1 MAEVTGFTADRM
13 LEIENTT
20 VVDGTVVNGR
30 LILLTREEEQ
40 IDAGNV
46 LGITMVSHGTDAN
59 VPRPDVPGVVYW
71 IGPATPANARLYDH
85 YTDGL

>member
-1 MAEVTGFTADRM
+1 MAEVTSFTAERTLD
-13 LEIENTT
+13 IENTT

-30 LILLTREEEQ
+30 LILITREGEQ

-46 LGITMVSHGTDAN
+46 LGITIIEHGNDSN
-59 VPRPDVPGVVYW
+59 VARPDVPGVVYW
-71 IGPATPANARLYDH
+71 IGPATPANALFYDH